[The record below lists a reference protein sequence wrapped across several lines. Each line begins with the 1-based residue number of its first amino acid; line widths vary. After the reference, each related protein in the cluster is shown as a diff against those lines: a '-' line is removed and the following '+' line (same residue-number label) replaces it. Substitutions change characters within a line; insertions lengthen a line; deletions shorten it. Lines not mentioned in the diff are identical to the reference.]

1 MIDIVK
7 LFIILKNTNYNK
19 YIYILI
25 IIYNH
30 RAKWKENTLN
40 EEKM

>member
-1 MIDIVK
+1 M
-7 LFIILKNTNYNK
+7 LFIAKFRNYNK

-30 RAKWKENTLN
+30 RAKRKENTLN